1 MQEKKADSVMEVDT
15 PEMKVPWMGTLFFEE
30 GYSKQ
35 N

>member
-1 MQEKKADSVMEVDT
+1 MQEKKADSVLEVGT
-15 PEMKVPWMGTLFFEE
+15 LEMKVPWIGTLFFEE